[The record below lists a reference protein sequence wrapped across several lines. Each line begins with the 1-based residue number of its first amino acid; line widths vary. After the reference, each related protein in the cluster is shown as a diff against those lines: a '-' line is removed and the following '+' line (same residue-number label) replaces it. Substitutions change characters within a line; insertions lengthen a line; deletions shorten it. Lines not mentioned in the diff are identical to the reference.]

1 MICPNCG
8 SNMSDKRKRC
18 ERCGS
23 DMTIYKKIYGSSN
36 LYYNNGLAKAR
47 VRDLTGATIAL
58 RSSLELNKM
67 NTNAR
72 NLLGLIYYEMGDTV
86 AALSEWVVSKHFQP
100 TDNDADEYINKV
112 QSNPTRLDALNQAIK
127 RYNTALNFA
136 KQGNDDLSII
146 QLKKVINLN
155 PHFLRA
161 YHLLAILLMK
171 AGENDKAKKY
181 LFKAG
186 KIDVSNTTTLRYM
199 QELETPASL
208 SKDLEGN
215 PEAEQGVMSTIIPL
229 SSYRE
234 DKPNIMAFVN
244 LVIGVLIGIA
254 VTAFLILP
262 TIQKN
267 QTSDKNS
274 DYVDYG
280 TGLSLQQE
288 KDNTISSLEQDKEE
302 LTQELEQ
309 LRTEIDA
316 IVIPENNSLI
326 YDPLLEATE
335 LYMLEQDKAE
345 SEQDF
350 AAIADI
356 LASIDAA
363 KYESESSVK
372 ILNRIREATYPS
384 VAKLHYDSGHALYS
398 DAKYDEALV
407 ELTKAMTFDPTD
419 VDAIYFTART
429 YHRLDDKEKAAKY
442 YKIVV
447 TDYPDSSR
455 VADASVFL
463 EQVQE

>member
-1 MICPNCG
+1 
-8 SNMSDKRKRC
+8 
-18 ERCGS
+18 
-23 DMTIYKKIYGSSN
+23 MTIYRKIYRSSN
-36 LYYNNGLAKAR
+36 LYYNKGLAKAR
-47 VRDLTGATIAL
+47 VRDLSGAIVAL
-58 RSSLELNKM
+58 CSSLELNKM
-67 NTNAR
+67 NTNSR
-72 NLLGLIYYEMGDTV
+72 NLLGLIYYELGDTV

-215 PEAEQGVMSTIIPL
+215 PEAEQGVKNTIIPL

-244 LVIGVLIGIA
+244 LVIGVLIGVA
-254 VTAFLILP
+254 VTAFLIIP
-262 TIQKN
+262 TMQKN
-267 QTSDKNS
+267 QTSDQNS

-288 KDNTISSLEQDKEE
+288 KDNTIASLEQDKDD
-302 LTQELEQ
+302 LTQELDQ
-309 LRTEIDA
+309 LRTQIDG
-316 IVIPENNSLI
+316 IVIPENNSQM
-326 YDPLLEATE
+326 YDPLFEATE
-335 LYMLEQDKAE
+335 LYMLELEKTE

-350 AAIADI
+350 AATAVI
-356 LASIDAA
+356 LASIDAV

-372 ILNRIREATYPS
+372 ILNRIKEATYPS
-384 VAKLHYDSGHALYS
+384 VAILHYNNGHTLYS
-398 DAKYDEALV
+398 AEKYDEALV
-407 ELTKAMTFDPTD
+407 ELKQAMTYDPTN

-429 YHRLDDKEKAAKY
+429 YQRLDDKENAAKY
-442 YKIVV
+442 YNIVV

-455 VADASVFL
+455 VADATDFL
-463 EQVQE
+463 VQVQE

>member
-8 SNMSDKRKRC
+8 SNMSDKKKRC

-47 VRDLTGATIAL
+47 VRDLSGAIIAL

-72 NLLGLIYYEMGDTV
+72 NLLGLIYYEVGDTV

-181 LFKAG
+181 LFKAV

-215 PEAEQGVMSTIIPL
+215 PEAEQGVKSTIIPL

-254 VTAFLILP
+254 VTAFLIIP

-267 QTSDKNS
+267 QTSDQNS

-288 KDNTISSLEQDKEE
+288 KDNTIASLEQDKED

-309 LRTEIDA
+309 LRTQIDA
-316 IVIPENNSLI
+316 IVIPENNSLM

-345 SEQDF
+345 SDQDF

-356 LASIDAA
+356 VASIDAA

-384 VAKLHYDSGHALYS
+384 AAKLHYDNGHALYS

-407 ELTKAMTFDPTD
+407 ELTKAMTFNPTD

-455 VADASVFL
+455 VTDASVFL